1 MFPFIF
7 PRFDNRSA
15 ASSVSSYTDMSDT
28 RSDTSSPVP
37 MSEDEEDP
45 LHDSCLVE
53 IWPRKFGERY
63 EELRIIERVAR
74 LYGIFLGVRGAQ
86 RMGAT
91 GFRTFSR

>member
-1 MFPFIF
+1 MTPE
-7 PRFDNRSA
+7 
-15 ASSVSSYTDMSDT
+15 
-28 RSDTSSPVP
+28 P

-53 IWPRKFGERY
+53 IWPRKFSERY

-91 GFRTFSR
+91 AFRTFSRYMYGTSFLVIKSQLFCVH